1 MTAKDPNALDLKR
14 KAEILIKEAAIQ
26 RKILRNKEDELKE
39 VKLAIIKHF
48 HGVTVGSTVI
58 YKGNEYKVTKVD
70 TSEWDHPFKYSWECR
85 PAIQVRIGNS
95 HPTLYGTWDWKLK
108 PEEETK

>member
-1 MTAKDPNALDLKR
+1 MNANDPSALVLKR

-48 HGVTVGSTVI
+48 HGVEVGSTVI
-58 YKGNEYKVTKVD
+58 YKGNECKVIKVD
-70 TSEWDHPFKYSWECR
+70 TSDWEAPFKYQWTCP
-85 PAIQVRIGNS
+85 PAIQISMG
-95 HPTLYGTWDWKLK
+95 KLK
-108 PEEETK
+108 PWIYGTFERKLKPKDEA

>member
-14 KAEILIKEAAIQ
+14 KADILIKEAAIQ

-58 YKGNEYKVTKVD
+58 YNGNECKVTKVD

-85 PAIQVRIGNS
+85 PVIQVRMGKLN
-95 HPTLYGTWDWKLK
+95 PWLYGSNKWWLK
-108 PEEETK
+108 PEEKA

>member
-48 HGVTVGSTVI
+48 HGVEVGSTVI
-58 YKGNEYKVTKVD
+58 YKGNEYKVIKVS
-70 TSEWDHPFKYSWECR
+70 TNTWDYPFKFSWVCPPE
-85 PAIQVRIGNS
+85 IQISMGKLNPWLCGS
-95 HPTLYGTWDWKLK
+95 TEWKLK
-108 PEEETK
+108 PEEKA

>member
-70 TSEWDHPFKYSWECR
+70 TSNWDYPFRFSWACS
-85 PAIQVRIGNS
+85 PAIQIRMGKLN
-95 HPTLYGTWDWKLK
+95 PWLYGSTEWKLK
-108 PEEETK
+108 PEEKA